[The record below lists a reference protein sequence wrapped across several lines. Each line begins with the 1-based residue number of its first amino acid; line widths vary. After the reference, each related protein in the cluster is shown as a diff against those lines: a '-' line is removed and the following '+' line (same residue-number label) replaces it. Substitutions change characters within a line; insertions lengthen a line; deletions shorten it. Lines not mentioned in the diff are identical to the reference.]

1 MKKNLCFVLD
11 QFLYGGIER
20 VAINYLKAID
30 KNRYNIDVII
40 LSNTE
45 DMIKQIPKECHI
57 IKINIPRNHNPLSRA
72 STMIRRDA
80 GAILYYGS
88 YILKALFIEPIDYI
102 KTKELRKKRYDVAI
116 AFSGHVNDCYVVLKF
131 IKAKKKIVWA
141 HGMIYQYLMMSP
153 AFEKMY
159 KKFDT
164 LVSINNL
171 DQSDIFYTKP
181 YLNLNIVN
189 LYNPT
194 LEMKMD
200 PKLEE
205 NYGKYILSVARLE
218 SPKDFITLIKAYNNL
233 DKKIISEY
241 KLLIVG
247 DGPDRELIENE
258 INELN
263 LKDNVILVGSQTN
276 VVKYYKNA
284 SLFILSTKVEGL
296 GMVIVEAMENGC
308 PVIATDAPFGPRDI
322 IRNNEYGVLCP
333 VGDYKKMSEEI
344 TNLLTNEELRK
355 KYIKQGYKRYKDFTA
370 ETIINKFYQIIDDNE
385 KNR

>member
-194 LEMKMD
+194 IEMKMD

-247 DGPDRELIENE
+247 KGPDRELIENE

-263 LKDNVILVGSQTN
+263 LKDNENKIIEVYDLIHDLLEN
-276 VVKYYKNA
+276 NNLCNK
-284 SLFILSTKVEGL
+284 KVR
-296 GMVIVEAMENGC
+296 I
-308 PVIATDAPFGPRDI
+308 
-322 IRNNEYGVLCP
+322 
-333 VGDYKKMSEEI
+333 
-344 TNLLTNEELRK
+344 
-355 KYIKQGYKRYKDFTA
+355 
-370 ETIINKFYQIIDDNE
+370 
-385 KNR
+385 

>member
-194 LEMKMD
+194 IEMKMD

-258 INELN
+258 MNELN
-263 LKDNVILVGSQTN
+263 LKDN
-276 VVKYYKNA
+276 
-284 SLFILSTKVEGL
+284 
-296 GMVIVEAMENGC
+296 ENK
-308 PVIATDAPFGPRDI
+308 I
-322 IRNNEYGVLCP
+322 IEVYDLIHDLLENNNLCN
-333 VGDYKKMSEEI
+333 KKMRI
-344 TNLLTNEELRK
+344 
-355 KYIKQGYKRYKDFTA
+355 
-370 ETIINKFYQIIDDNE
+370 
-385 KNR
+385 

>member
-194 LEMKMD
+194 IEMKMD

-263 LKDNVILVGSQTN
+263 LKDNVILVGAQTN

-296 GMVIVEAMENGC
+296 GMVIVEAMGNGC

-385 KNR
+385 KKR

>member
-1 MKKNLCFVLD
+1 
-11 QFLYGGIER
+11 
-20 VAINYLKAID
+20 
-30 KNRYNIDVII
+30 
-40 LSNTE
+40 
-45 DMIKQIPKECHI
+45 
-57 IKINIPRNHNPLSRA
+57 
-72 STMIRRDA
+72 
-80 GAILYYGS
+80 
-88 YILKALFIEPIDYI
+88 
-102 KTKELRKKRYDVAI
+102 
-116 AFSGHVNDCYVVLKF
+116 
-131 IKAKKKIVWA
+131 
-141 HGMIYQYLMMSP
+141 MIYQYLMMSP

-194 LEMKMD
+194 IEMKMD
-200 PKLEE
+200 PKLEK

>member
-1 MKKNLCFVLD
+1 MKKNICFVLD

-30 KNRYNIDVII
+30 KNKYNLDVII

-45 DMIKQIPKECHI
+45 DMIKQIPKECRI

-88 YILKALFIEPIDYI
+88 YILKTLFIEPIDYF
-102 KTKELRKKRYDVAI
+102 KTKGLREKKYDVAI

-131 IKAKKKIVWA
+131 IKATKKIVWA

-181 YLNLNIVN
+181 YLHLNIVN

-194 LEMKMD
+194 IEMKMNS
-200 PKLEE
+200 KLEE

-218 SPKDFITLIKAYNNL
+218 SPKDFITLINAYNNL

-247 DGPDRELIENE
+247 DGPDRKLIENE
-258 INELN
+258 IDRLN
-263 LKDNVILVGSQTN
+263 LKDNVVLVGAQTN

-284 SLFILSTKVEGL
+284 SLFVLSTKVEGL
-296 GMVIVEAMENGC
+296 GMVIVEAMGNGC

-322 IRNNEYGVLCP
+322 IRNNEFGILCP
-333 VGDYKKMSEEI
+333 VGDYQKMSEEM
-344 TNLLTNEELRK
+344 TNLLTNEALRNN
-355 KYIKQGYKRYKDFTA
+355 YIKQGYKRYKDFTS
-370 ETIINKFYQIIDDNE
+370 ETIINKFYQIIDDDTKE
-385 KNR
+385 